1 MRTSTSLVPETGLIG
16 EGESPMNYAHGH
28 PPPDLTTSEFPLLNR
43 VLPLEDKIKKAAGQ
57 FGWTTVLNAV
67 REAEAVAEGFDSLP
81 EKVRQLIEE
90 AEG

>member
-1 MRTSTSLVPETGLIG
+1 MNSKDRDTSGG
-16 EGESPMNYAHGH
+16 EPYRAGFPHGD

-57 FGWTTVLNAV
+57 LGWTAVLNAV
-67 REAEAVAEGFDSLP
+67 REAEAAAEGFDSLP
-81 EKVRQLIEE
+81 EKVRRLIEE